1 MSQPTRWALVY
12 AVFVVA
18 CATGGSN
25 GGGGGGDDVNGH
37 EDAAVNTPKDSN
49 VSMLP
54 DAKKMDASI
63 PIPDAFVAMPDAAS
77 GPFCMNNSQCTMAGQ
92 CCFAIN
98 GNGICVN
105 GVVIANV
112 CFPQ

>member
-18 CATGGSN
+18 CATGGAN
-25 GGGGGGDDVNGH
+25 GGSGDDVNAQD
-37 EDAAVNTPKDSN
+37 DAAVNVRMDSN

-54 DAKKMDASI
+54 DAPKVKLDGGV
-63 PIPDAFVAMPDAAS
+63 PIPDAFVAPDAAS

-98 GNGICVN
+98 GNGICVD